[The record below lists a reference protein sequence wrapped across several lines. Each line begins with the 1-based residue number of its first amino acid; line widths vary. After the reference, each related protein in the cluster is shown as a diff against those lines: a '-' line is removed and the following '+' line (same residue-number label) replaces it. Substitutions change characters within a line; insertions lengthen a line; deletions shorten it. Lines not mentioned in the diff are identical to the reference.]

1 MIKEMEEKED
11 FFLFFVVVVVVGGL
25 LHPIRFV
32 FVYMGK
38 GDWGEGKLTGCGRG
52 GSCNNITLNNLCCC
66 DRSGNQ

>member
-11 FFLFFVVVVVVGGL
+11 FFLFSFVVVVGGL

-38 GDWGEGKLTGCGRG
+38 GDWGDGKLTGWERG
-52 GSCNNITLNNLCCC
+52 VVATILE
-66 DRSGNQ
+66 